1 MSLNSSPTPSSSSSY
16 VALSA
21 AGDGDEYSEEE
32 LQFIW
37 DTVIRAEATLP
48 QLPPSS
54 RHPTNALFRAYGDLL
69 EERNIE
75 PIDGAKLDKLLFKI
89 GGSRDGNTIAEKFQ
103 AVMAK
108 MNITVR
114 LDVDDI
120 TDDDFS
126 SHSDISFQ
134 NNDRDQYHPSEIAG
148 YLGQTNR
155 GDKVNH
161 IEPSDKPLNKNQ
173 DPEDD
178 YAKAELLEKSA
189 VEFEEHRDRMQTLHV
204 LEQWQDKAY
213 LLKNQ
218 AELFVEARVE
228 DLILQSRDVL
238 VAWNEIAVEVD
249 EMPLDDLPAN
259 VYSKRIE
266 RIAMR
271 THEIKTSKN
280 LLVGW
285 RNRTQERLRQQTE
298 QQRQWDEEHHRQII
312 EDELFQD
319 DPKLLRLA
327 QRTHEILSKSRTL
340 AQWSN
345 RAAEEEE
352 KAEVAKRAHEM
363 SLKAKAFGLRP
374 KPQIFA
380 SLRQRLQ
387 EKISTTRPVHE
398 TEASRPHQI
407 TVERPENRD
416 AEEAAPMEQ
425 LNSTQ
430 PSGPG
435 VSEQESHIQGHS
447 SDTHRGVDP
456 SQEPKLLPPHN
467 VTAIR
472 DFGVQVEPEPVMS
485 KEVAQTND
493 ESVLADELDE
503 RTLLAKRHLM
513 RMRFFR
519 AWEEYTSKHTKLVE
533 EFATNKALESW
544 YVRSCQI
551 KATAQEGTQEHAQ
564 RRDRHLLAQWRRP
577 DERQRKLEAMAAAFY
592 RRRRL
597 GNVLAGWRAAAI
609 QAKAKAQESDEMSN
623 LADQY
628 CRTHGTLQA
637 WKARSRETAVKTSM
651 KQDATQIW
659 RNNCAEDQRR
669 RELMEYMAQRVD
681 LYRIKQKVVPSWRGA
696 ATGKVER
703 KQQLRTWSQRADF
716 YSLTTQAITTWR
728 ATAKAKRR
736 ARLRETYLEVR
747 RRVKKAMGARCI
759 AEWHKSSEARRHHLD
774 VVTEEFTKY
783 HDWNAQAQSIMTWR
797 LQAREKAE
805 IGSARYNEAQQQH
818 LKTWRSHNDSLLQL
832 QIETEEHFQDKAIS
846 RAVKEWKLGSLQLES
861 RRNASERHLNRQKKQ
876 LKQGFELWYAK
887 AADKAQRT
895 PVVAEEESVIQ
906 EPEQEEVDFISTPA
920 RPRLFMGPLT
930 QTTTPLAPI
939 PQRQPWSGLRGG
951 PGDSILGRPLTA
963 PGGTAS
969 RSGRS
974 RRNLRVSWADRG

>member
-1 MSLNSSPTPSSSSSY
+1 MSPDSSPVPSSSSSY
-16 VALSA
+16 VALSV

-37 DTVIRAEATLP
+37 DTVMRAEATLP

-89 GGSRDGNTIAEKFQ
+89 GGSRDGNTITERFQ

-114 LDVDDI
+114 LDLDDI
-120 TDDDFS
+120 TDDEFS
-126 SHSDISFQ
+126 SHSDISLQ
-134 NNDRDQYHPSEIAG
+134 SNDQGHYISSEKRG
-148 YLGQTNR
+148 YLLQPTR
-155 GDKVNH
+155 GDRLNRL
-161 IEPSDKPLNKNQ
+161 EPLDEPVADNRDL
-173 DPEDD
+173 EDED
-178 YAKAELLEKSA
+178 VKEQVLEESA
-189 VEFEEHRDRMQTLHV
+189 AAFEEHRDRIQNLHV

-213 LLKNQ
+213 HLKNQ

-228 DLILQSRDVL
+228 DLILQSQDVL

-249 EMPLDDLPAN
+249 EMPLDDLPPN

-266 RIAMR
+266 KIATR

-285 RNRTQERLRQQTE
+285 RNRTQARLRQQDE
-298 QQRQWDEEHHRQII
+298 HQRQWDEQRHQQAV
-312 EDELFQD
+312 EDGLFKD
-319 DPKLLRLA
+319 DPKLVRLA
-327 QRTHEILSKSRTL
+327 QRTHENLSKSRIL
-340 AQWSN
+340 AHWSN

-387 EKISTTRPVHE
+387 EKVIATKQVHE
-398 TEASRPHQI
+398 VDAPPPRPNTTEQFRNI
-407 TVERPENRD
+407 TEEGIPENRPASKQSSDPAVHQREAD
-416 AEEAAPMEQ
+416 A
-425 LNSTQ
+425 
-430 PSGPG
+430 G
-435 VSEQESHIQGHS
+435 GHS
-447 SDTHRGVDP
+447 AVTHGEMNPPQKVMLSTPHDSDMRE
-456 SQEPKLLPPHN
+456 S
-467 VTAIR
+467 
-472 DFGVQVEPEPVMS
+472 GVQVDQGTAIPKDVER
-485 KEVAQTND
+485 KDD
-493 ESVLADELDE
+493 ESSLADELDE

-519 AWEEYTSKHTKLVE
+519 AWEEYTSKHTKMVE

-544 YVRSCQI
+544 YDRSCQM
-551 KATAQEGTQEHAQ
+551 AANAQEGTQEHSR
-564 RRDRHLLAQWRRP
+564 RRDRHLLGQWRRP
-577 DERQRKLEAMAAAFY
+577 DERQKKLEAMALDFY
-592 RRRRL
+592 RKQRL
-597 GNVLAGWRAAAI
+597 NNALAGWRAAAI
-609 QAKAKAQESDEMSN
+609 QERAKVQGFDQMSN

-637 WKARSRETAVKTSM
+637 WKARSRESAVRTTM
-651 KQDATQIW
+651 KQDALQAW
-659 RNNCAEDQRR
+659 RKDCAEQQRR
-669 RELMEYMAQRVD
+669 REFLEYMTQRVD
-681 LYRIKQKVVPSWRGA
+681 LYRIKEKVLPSWRGA
-696 ATGKVER
+696 ATGKATRE
-703 KQQLRTWSQRADF
+703 QQLRTWSQRADF

-736 ARLRETYLEVR
+736 ARLRETYLEIR

-759 AEWHKSSEARRHHLD
+759 AQWHKSSEARRHHLD
-774 VVTEEFTKY
+774 LVTEEFAKY
-783 HDWNAQAQSIMTWR
+783 HDWNAKAQSINTWR
-797 LQAREKAE
+797 LRAREKAE
-805 IGSARYNEAQQQH
+805 MEAARHTEAQQQH
-818 LKTWRSHNDSLLQL
+818 LRTWRTCNDSLLQL
-832 QIETEEHFQDKAIS
+832 QIETEEHFQDKAMS

-876 LKQGFELWYAK
+876 LKQGFELWYTK

-895 PVVAEEESVIQ
+895 PAAEEEPTIQ
-906 EPEQEEVDFISTPA
+906 QPEQEEVDFISTPA

-951 PGDSILGRPLTA
+951 PGDSLLGRPLAA

-974 RRNLRVSWADRG
+974 RRNLRVYWADRG